1 MLIPRNLKIEWQ
13 CTLLLKTY
21 FFSTRTTG
29 FSHYCA
35 RHKISN
41 EFIEHKNKF
50 FCVVD
55 ILTVLCGNSSLS
67 KCVNSKKFEDW
78 MTVQSIVKNIF
89 FRLEKLVFRI
99 AVLDTKYQMCL
110 LNTQTSFICVVAIL
124 TGWWDIHQFSLSQS

>member
-99 AVLDTKYQMCL
+99 AVLDTNVFRHSCYELYARVLVQNPFPRLSPCW
-110 LNTQTSFICVVAIL
+110 SCIL
-124 TGWWDIHQFSLSQS
+124 Y